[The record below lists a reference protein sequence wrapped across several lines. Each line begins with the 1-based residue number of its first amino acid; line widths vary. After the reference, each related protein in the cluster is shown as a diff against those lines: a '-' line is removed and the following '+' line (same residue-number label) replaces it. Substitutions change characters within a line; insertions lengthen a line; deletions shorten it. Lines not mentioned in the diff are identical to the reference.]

1 MDLQIVIKF
10 VNIKPHK
17 IGQRLFTYY
26 IHSGWGTGRF
36 Q

>member
-1 MDLQIVIKF
+1 MAREIVIKF

-26 IHSGWGTGRF
+26 IHTA
-36 Q
+36 